1 MRPDGANVKSICPRC
16 GGASDDGLCLSCILE
31 TTEFMVC
38 PDQIELVVCPVC
50 GSILDRGRWRQSDS
64 DLDELIRDAL
74 FKKISVHHELEDVE
88 LEILLH
94 PRGSTR
100 FVADVHLSGMFRGAI
115 VHSDCQIRVRVSRR
129 TCDRCSR
136 ISGRYFEGIVQVR
149 RSERPPEESDLSEAR
164 EIAQSLAAAG
174 YKKGDRLAFI
184 QDIKDVR
191 GGIDIIVGST
201 QLGRHI
207 AKTIAQRFGGRVQE
221 SVKLVGCRDG
231 KDIFRTTMLVRLPR
245 LRKGDVIYSKGTVM
259 EVVGFEGRRTA
270 VVSLDKGERF
280 FISEDEADAAEIIG
294 DSSKA
299 RKSVVIS
306 VDESVVEV
314 LDPESYRTVLTIRP
328 AGMKLESGAEVKV
341 LHTDRGMFLLY

>member
-1 MRPDGANVKSICPRC
+1 MKSICPRC
-16 GGASDDGLCLSCILE
+16 GRESDDGLCISCMLE
-31 TTEFMVC
+31 TTEFMIC
-38 PDQIELVVCPVC
+38 PDQIKLVVCPVC

-64 DLDELIRDAL
+64 DLDDLIRSAL
-74 FKKISVHHELEDVE
+74 FKEISIHHELEDVE

-100 FVADVHLSGMFRGAI
+100 FVADVHLSGMFRGTV
-115 VHSDCQIRVRVSRR
+115 VHADCQVMVRVSRR

-149 RSERPPEESDLSEAR
+149 RRERPPEASDLAEAR

-184 QDIKDVR
+184 QDIKEVK

-207 AKTIAQRFGGRVQE
+207 AKTIAQRFGGRVHE
-221 SVKLVGCRDG
+221 SVKLVGCKDG

-245 LRKGDVIYSKGTVM
+245 LRKGDVIYSKGSVM

-270 VVSLDKGERF
+270 VVSLDKGERI

-294 DSSKA
+294 DSSEAKN
-299 RKSVVIS
+299 SVVIS

-314 LDPESYRTVLTIRP
+314 LDPESYRTVLAIRP

-341 LHTDRGMFLLY
+341 LHTDKGLFLLYY